1 MIRNGPRFYE
11 FEAQSA
17 KIAYFEMPV
26 AQNFTWKKFNLHKTK
41 KS

>member
-1 MIRNGPRFYE
+1 MTQDGPRFYQ
-11 FEAQSA
+11 FKAQGV

-26 AQNFTWKKFNLHKTK
+26 AQNFTGKKFYLHKTK